1 MEEARQSSAIRFT
14 TMKHDTESYIIT
26 IRRRNGYRQSDNI
39 THTSLTGTTVIQ
51 PISSASKS
59 DEISEPC
66 AAKACE
72 IKAPLPGVMI
82 GVNVKIG
89 DTVKVGQ
96 EIAVLE
102 AMKMENS
109 IEAVMDGTV
118 TAVHVKEGDSVLEGD
133 TIITIG

>member
-1 MEEARQSSAIRFT
+1 
-14 TMKHDTESYIIT
+14 
-26 IRRRNGYRQSDNI
+26 
-39 THTSLTGTTVIQ
+39 
-51 PISSASKS
+51 
-59 DEISEPC
+59 
-66 AAKACE
+66 
-72 IKAPLPGVMI
+72 MI

>member
-39 THTSLTGTTVIQ
+39 TPSLTGTTVIQ

>member
-1 MEEARQSSAIRFT
+1 
-14 TMKHDTESYIIT
+14 MKHDTESYIIT

-39 THTSLTGTTVIQ
+39 THTSVTGTSVLQ
-51 PISSASKS
+51 PMSSASTS
-59 DEISEPC
+59 DEVSE
-66 AAKACE
+66 ASVAKACE

-82 GVNVKIG
+82 SVNVKIG
-89 DTVKVGQ
+89 DVVKVGQ

-109 IEAVMDGTV
+109 IESVMDGTV

-133 TIITIG
+133 TVITIG

>member
-1 MEEARQSSAIRFT
+1 
-14 TMKHDTESYIIT
+14 MKHDTESYIIT
-26 IRRRNGYRQSDNI
+26 IRRRNGYRQADNM
-39 THTSLTGTTVIQ
+39 THTSLTGRTVIQ
-51 PISSASKS
+51 PMSSASTS
-59 DEISEPC
+59 DEASEPS
-66 AAKACE
+66 AAKTFE

-82 GVNVKIG
+82 AVNVKIG
-89 DTVKVGQ
+89 DVVKAGQ

-133 TIITIG
+133 TVITIG